1 MPLPIALLLLLL
13 GVAVVTL
20 FVLTVWTVWTVW
32 GDIIIPFILRPFISS
47 DAKMVLGAIENWART
62 RGVDEEVLVAGGIG
76 RSTQPI
82 RELKRDF
89 VQSAGVIDAAVVGRR
104 YDRLKETQERRL
116 QKAANE
122 KQRTRC
128 AERAAQIMMGGD

>member
-1 MPLPIALLLLLL
+1 MPFPIALLLLFLASVL
-13 GVAVVTL
+13 VTL
-20 FVLTVWTVWTVW
+20 VVLAVW
-32 GDIIIPFILRPFISS
+32 GDIILPFVLRPFISS
-47 DAKMVLGAIENWART
+47 DAKMVLGAMENWART
-62 RGVDEEVLVAGGIG
+62 RSVDEEVLVAGSVTG

-116 QKAANE
+116 QQADNAK
-122 KQRTRC
+122 TRAQC

>member
-1 MPLPIALLLLLL
+1 
-13 GVAVVTL
+13 
-20 FVLTVWTVWTVW
+20 
-32 GDIIIPFILRPFISS
+32 
-47 DAKMVLGAIENWART
+47 MVLGAIENWART
-62 RGVDEEVLVAGGIG
+62 RSVDEEVLVAGSVTW

-82 RELKRDF
+82 WELKHDF

-116 QKAANE
+116 QQADNAK
-122 KQRTRC
+122 TRAQC